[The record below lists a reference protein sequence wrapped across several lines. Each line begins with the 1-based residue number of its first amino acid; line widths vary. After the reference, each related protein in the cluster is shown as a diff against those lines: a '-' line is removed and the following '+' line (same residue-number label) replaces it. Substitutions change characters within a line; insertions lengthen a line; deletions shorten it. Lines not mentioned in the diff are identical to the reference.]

1 MFIDSFNSTS
11 DGMNQ
16 PLSDST
22 NRGFHEQWSLDY
34 DGLDTPTR
42 QRFYPRYTALN
53 NIAVGLVRDLAK
65 TTGLTLSGKAG
76 QKNNI
81 ILASFLFAAQ
91 MAQEKAFESGK
102 SCLLVWLSGKVNKR
116 IDGYLLYPN
125 VGDTALKNAR
135 EALMHASLIER
146 LSDPAQSVPKFLSE
160 EEAADWFFDQ
170 PENQDLSDI
179 ERSFVMHDGI
189 TLPSLM
195 RGTYPEQTTY
205 RIRLSEGHREAL
217 RVAAFNDS
225 NRPALLVNR
234 SEAVQHPLRDLH
246 NLPRKKMTQ
255 AEMKTLPRGSLKA
268 RQDPVIQLS
277 KLWAKHPLVLPAT
290 EHHAGRAFSCMT
302 RIFHHG
308 RLTHGGRYYAGYTN
322 IPGDERLRLTIDG
335 EPIAEIDFN
344 ASQPTLFSTLLGMK
358 MDVPEVWTDAYANVM
373 QRLSGLEEPYDVLR
387 SRVKAVC
394 VELIGSG
401 VCSKDK
407 PSLKTEVFNPKHYPL
422 PDIPEDERRRE
433 LIQQYRTIRDAVL
446 QTFPALRKLTPKHY
460 NGAGFL
466 SFHESEILTGIM
478 LALSKQGIVSYG
490 MHDCLIVKQRDIVE
504 TIKVIRQ
511 ETLDYLLKHQKKHS
525 HPRLPLT
532 VGLSVKCLDTKETT
546 LCAAY
551 TDDIERV
558 DLGWV

>member
-1 MFIDSFNSTS
+1 MTKHNDSSAGLIFYQEVT
-11 DGMNQ
+11 
-16 PLSDST
+16 
-22 NRGFHEQWSLDY
+22 EDY
-34 DGLDTPTR
+34 DTSHAPTR
-42 QRFYPRYTALN
+42 QRFYPRYSAFNDIAL
-53 NIAVGLVRDLAK
+53 GLVRDFAES
-65 TTGLTLSGKAG
+65 TGLTLRGKEG
-76 QKNNI
+76 QKYNI

-91 MAQEKAFESGK
+91 AAEEKTFESGK
-102 SCLLVWLSGKVNKR
+102 SCLLVWLGGKVNKR
-116 IDGYLLYPN
+116 IDAYSFYPN
-125 VGDTALKNAR
+125 VGDTSLKNAR
-135 EALMHASLIER
+135 EALMHAGLIER
-146 LSDPAQSVPKFLSE
+146 LSDPAQSVPKFTS
-160 EEAADWFFDQ
+160 EEAAAAWYFDQ
-170 PENQDLSDI
+170 PENQDLSDAI
-179 ERSFVMHDGI
+179 RAIVMFDGI

-195 RGTYPEQTTY
+195 RRTYPQQATY
-205 RIRLSEGHREAL
+205 RICLSEGHRESL
-217 RVAAFNDS
+217 RVATFNDS

-234 SEAVQHPLRDLH
+234 PEEAQQPLREHH

-268 RQDPVIQLS
+268 RQDPVFKLS
-277 KLWAKHPLVLPAT
+277 KLWSKHPLVLPAT
-290 EHHAGRAFSCMT
+290 EHNAGLAFSCMT

-322 IPGDERLRLTIDG
+322 IPGNERLHLTIDG

-344 ASQPTLFSTLLGMK
+344 ASQPTLFSTLLGIK

-407 PSLKTEVFNPKHYPL
+407 PSPKTEVFNPKHYPS
-422 PDIPEDERRRE
+422 PDVPEDERRRE
-433 LIQQYRTIRDAVL
+433 LNQQYRTIRDAVL

-478 LALSKQGIVSYG
+478 LALSNKDIVSYG